1 MSRVKK
7 KCLKGRAYEHIKNAT
22 PSMTA
27 SSSNAQ
33 IKRGEGNR
41 PGQEKE
47 CGWETG
53 GGGVRSVAERL
64 GLTGLGMAA
73 LQ

>member
-53 GGGVRSVAERL
+53 GGG
-64 GLTGLGMAA
+64 GG
-73 LQ
+73 

>member
-53 GGGVRSVAERL
+53 GGGLRSVAVRR
-64 GLTGLGMAA
+64 GLTGVGMAA

>member
-53 GGGVRSVAERL
+53 GGGSEISC
-64 GLTGLGMAA
+64 
-73 LQ
+73 